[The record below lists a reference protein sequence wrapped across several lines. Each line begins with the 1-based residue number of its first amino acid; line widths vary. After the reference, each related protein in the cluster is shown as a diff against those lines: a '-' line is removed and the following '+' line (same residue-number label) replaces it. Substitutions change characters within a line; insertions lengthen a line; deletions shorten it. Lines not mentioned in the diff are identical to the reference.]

1 MTLDYGID
9 VEHMYTVYYRAT
21 NCQQVLRESSNT
33 KALSRKKKKKKKKQA
48 ELDEITKL

>member
-21 NCQQVLRESSNT
+21 NNQQVLRESSNT
-33 KALSRKKKKKKKKQA
+33 KALSRKKKQDKA
-48 ELDEITKL
+48 SGT